1 MGSVTLIAAAIIVGI
16 GAAVLVVSHA
26 SIVGSSFETAA
37 IDVSEKIEELKCAI
51 SRDFDRLLNE
61 RGAK

>member
-16 GAAVLVVSHA
+16 SAAVLVVSHA

-37 IDVSEKIEELKCAI
+37 IDVSEKME
-51 SRDFDRLLNE
+51 
-61 RGAK
+61 